1 MINKTHKRL
10 FILLSIML
18 FIADTLFVTINYV
31 SDKRTMQ
38 QSLSQ
43 DGLQLERSFNV
54 AFTMTLNNMSQLAT
68 FIARSTEV
76 QHLFSQGVQAVK
88 KEGGGAG
95 GAESARLR
103 DMLYDSVSPGWA
115 KMTEKYQVR
124 QLHFHLGPGSTS
136 FLRVHKPQRFGDN
149 MDNLRHMVV
158 DVNRDG
164 DPRQGFELG
173 RVYSGLRG
181 IVPVFSDNHPTHQ
194 IGALEVGTS
203 FKTLIDSLGSS
214 IGGNIA
220 VLLNEA
226 NVENATWSRPDEPE
240 SRTPCGCFI
249 EATSSPELST
259 LLAARANTTWVP
271 PSKKARTVLLNLP
284 NGPVALTEFAL
295 SDYIGERDGSE
306 TPVGRIMIWKS
317 AADVVEELNHNTW
330 INIVFAIIG
339 FLIIELALFFGIRL
353 ALSQLEETVGERTQ
367 EIRVLNRQLEEI
379 AHQDML
385 TGVYSRRYFMQRLRQ
400 ELNRSQRSKHPITLL
415 MVDVDH
421 FKRVNDTWGHQTG
434 DHVLTELGK
443 LMMKNCRGYDVIGRY
458 GGEEFCLLLP
468 GVDAVTGLQMAE
480 KLRER
485 VERQITIPGDG
496 IHVTIS
502 IGVALYAEG
511 QSAEEWINA
520 ADQALYKAKGSGRN
534 RCLLAETAR
543 SESLSTI

>member
-1 MINKTHKRL
+1 
-10 FILLSIML
+10 ML
-18 FIADTLFVTINYV
+18 FVADTLFVAINYV
-31 SDKRTMQ
+31 SDKRIMQ
-38 QSLSQ
+38 QSLNQ
-43 DGLQLERSFNV
+43 DGLQLERSFKV

-76 QHLFSQGVQAVK
+76 QHLFSQAVQAVK

-95 GAESARLR
+95 GTESAHLR
-103 DMLYDSVSPGWA
+103 EMLYDSVSPGWA

-136 FLRVHKPQRFGDN
+136 FLRVHKPKKFGDN

-164 DPRQGFELG
+164 EPRQGFELG

-181 IVPVFSDNHPTHQ
+181 IVPVFSDEYPEHQ

-203 FKTLIDSLGSS
+203 FKTLIDSLGPS

-226 NVENATWSRPDEPE
+226 NVENATWSRPDGPE

-259 LLAARANTTWVP
+259 LLAARVNTTWVS
-271 PSKKARTVLLNLP
+271 PSKKARTVLVTLP
-284 NGPVALTEFAL
+284 SGAVALTEFAL

-306 TPVGRIMIWKS
+306 TPVGRVMVWKS
-317 AADVVEELNHNTW
+317 ADNVVEELNHNTW
-330 INIVFAIIG
+330 INIVYAVFG
-339 FLIIELALFFGIRL
+339 FFIIELALFLGIRL
-353 ALSQLEETVGERTQ
+353 ALSQLEQTVSERTQ

-400 ELNRSQRSKHPITLL
+400 ELNRSQRSNQFITLL

-434 DHVLTELGK
+434 DYVLAELGQ
-443 LMMKNCRGYDVIGRY
+443 LMMDSCRNYDVVGRY

-485 VERQITIPGDG
+485 VEREILIPGSEG
-496 IHVTIS
+496 MHVTIS
-502 IGVALYAEG
+502 IGVALYVEG

-520 ADQALYKAKGSGRN
+520 ADQALYKAKDSGRN

-543 SESLSTI
+543 AKPLSTI

>member
-1 MINKTHKRL
+1 MMINKTHKRL

-18 FIADTLFVTINYV
+18 FVADTLFVTINYI
-31 SDKRTMQ
+31 SDKRIMQ
-38 QSLSQ
+38 QSLKQ
-43 DGLQLERSFNV
+43 DGQQLKRSFDV
-54 AFTMTLNNMSQLAT
+54 ALTMTLNNMSQLST
-68 FIARSTEV
+68 FIASSTEV
-76 QHLFSQGVQAVK
+76 QHLFAQGVQAVK
-88 KEGGGAG
+88 EEGGGAG
-95 GAESARLR
+95 GPESARLR
-103 DMLYDSVSPGWA
+103 DLLYDSVSPGWT
-115 KMTEKYQVR
+115 KMMEKYQVR

-136 FLRVHKPQRFGDN
+136 FLRIHKPQKFGDN

-164 DPRQGFELG
+164 HPRQGFELG

-181 IVPVFSDNHPTHQ
+181 IVPVFSDSDSTRQ

-203 FKTLIDSLGSS
+203 FKTLIDLLGSS
-214 IGGNIA
+214 IGGDVA

-226 NVENATWSRPDEPE
+226 NVENATWSRPNEPE

-249 EATSSPELST
+249 EATSSPALSA
-259 LLAARANTTWVP
+259 LLAERASTKWSKPPKSVRTILVNTA
-271 PSKKARTVLLNLP
+271 S
-284 NGPVALTEFAL
+284 GPVALTEFAL
-295 SDYIGERDGSE
+295 SDYVGERDGSE

-317 AADVVEELNHNTW
+317 ASDVIQELNHNTW
-330 INIVFAIIG
+330 INIIYGVVG
-339 FLIIELALFFGIRL
+339 FLIIELALFLGIRL
-353 ALSQLEETVGERTQ
+353 ALGQLKQTVDERTQ
-367 EIRVLNRQLEEI
+367 EIQVLNRQLEEI

-385 TGVYSRRYFMQRLRQ
+385 TGVSSRRYFMMRFQQ
-400 ELNRSQRSKHPITLL
+400 ELNRNQRSKQPMTLL

-421 FKRVNDTWGHQTG
+421 FKRVNDTWGHQVG
-434 DHVLTELGK
+434 DQVLSDLGH
-443 LMMKNCRGYDVIGRY
+443 LMIENSRNYDVVGRY

-485 VERQITIPGDG
+485 VERQIIIPSSDG

-520 ADQALYKAKGSGRN
+520 ADQALYKAKDSGRN
-534 RCLLAETAR
+534 RCLLAETAD
-543 SESLSTI
+543 